1 MSSII
6 DAVHGVSKMRQ
17 ISKNVCTALKS
28 KVQIQACQ
36 AAKKITSLT
45 NLNGTKIGRELILNP
60 LNSMLEKNEILHSL
74 AWKRLR
80 RESPWHLYSAIIFF
94 AAVTVV
100 FLLLS
105 IELKK
110 CKNDTD
116 SLACKAKREGSR
128 AFKYSAITAGTSTA
142 AILVFVLLLE
152 LSKLSEISKLSV
164 VVSGSPDL
172 SSDLAG
178 GSDVDLLEM

>member
-6 DAVHGVSKMRQ
+6 DAVHHVEKMRR
-17 ISKNVCTALKS
+17 ISKNVCDAFKS

-36 AAKKITSLT
+36 AAKKITSHT

-60 LNSMLEKNEILHSL
+60 LNSMLEKNKILHSL

-105 IELKK
+105 IELNK
-110 CKNDTD
+110 CRNDTD
-116 SLACKAKREGSR
+116 SLACKAKREGAR
-128 AFKYSAITAGTSTA
+128 TFKFSAIAAGTSTA
-142 AILVFVLLLE
+142 AILVFVLLPTK
-152 LSKLSEISKLSV
+152 SIK
-164 VVSGSPDL
+164 
-172 SSDLAG
+172 SSDLAE
-178 GSDVDLLEM
+178 LLSL